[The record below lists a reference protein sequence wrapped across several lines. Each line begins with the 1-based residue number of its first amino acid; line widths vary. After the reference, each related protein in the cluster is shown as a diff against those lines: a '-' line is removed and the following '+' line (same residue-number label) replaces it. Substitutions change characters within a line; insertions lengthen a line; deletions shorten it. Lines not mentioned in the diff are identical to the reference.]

1 LSSAST
7 SSSSSSDTK
16 SNDNENIQTN
26 ESTKQNDSEEINSDV
41 SQIKN
46 TTNIS
51 DISANRQHL
60 KQQQQNDQQ
69 KQSSI
74 LINGKRYYR
83 NYIYSILK
91 QKYSYLKGLSFNSQ
105 IILEKFNH
113 SKLFN
118 CVHFL
123 LISSLYI

>member
-1 LSSAST
+1 MST
-7 SSSSSSDTK
+7 SSSDTK

-26 ESTKQNDSEEINSDV
+26 NNELTKQNDSEEINSDL
-41 SQIKN
+41 SQIKQH

-51 DISANRQHL
+51 DISGNRQHL

-83 NYIYSILK
+83 NYIY
-91 QKYSYLKGLSFNSQ
+91 
-105 IILEKFNH
+105 
-113 SKLFN
+113 
-118 CVHFL
+118 
-123 LISSLYI
+123 